1 MTRKELIRKL
11 LLTSHISVPERQ
23 MFKDQPIKFDEA
35 KEIIKEELKKHKFF
49 PPITDSWDNNKF
61 YNDGLVIENRETKYV
76 LHEQLSGATMNL
88 LFNKE
93 DVFESIDEVIEK
105 YIKPRHLD
113 IDGVKIEE

>member
-1 MTRKELIRKL
+1 L
-11 LLTSHISVPERQ
+11 
-23 MFKDQPIKFDEA
+23 
-35 KEIIKEELKKHKFF
+35 ELKKHKFF